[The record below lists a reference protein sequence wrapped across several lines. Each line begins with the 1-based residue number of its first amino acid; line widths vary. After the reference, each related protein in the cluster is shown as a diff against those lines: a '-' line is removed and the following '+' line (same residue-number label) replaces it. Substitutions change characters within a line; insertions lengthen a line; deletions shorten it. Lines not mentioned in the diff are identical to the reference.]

1 MKPLKVI
8 FCKHVPFKGFH
19 AITMFDYMIIRKEY
33 ENLPI
38 EQRSYN
44 HESIHQAQSRDFGL
58 GFFGYFLFYPLYL
71 LEWLIKLP
79 WALFRYKPYRSISF
93 EQESFANQD
102 NMTYL
107 DNRKRF
113 TWLKYLF
120 KMIK

>member
-1 MKPLKVI
+1 MKSLKVI
-8 FCKHVPFKGFH
+8 FCKHILFKGFY

-38 EQRSYN
+38 GQRTYN

-79 WALFRYKPYRSISF
+79 WALFGYKPYRSISF
-93 EQESFANQD
+93 EIEAFANQD

-107 DNRKRF
+107 DDRKRF

-120 KMIK
+120 KMVK